1 MKKPLRVLMVEDSED
16 DVLLMIRELKK
27 GGYEP
32 ESIRVESGEA
42 MGAALKEKT
51 WDAILCDYQMP
62 KFNGLAAIAL
72 LKETGIDIP
81 LIIVSGAIGEEMAVE
96 CMRSGAHDY
105 VMKGNL
111 SRLVPVIERELK
123 DAESRRQRK
132 KAEEA
137 LRKSEEMFRELVE
150 TINDMFYELDEQ
162 GMILYASP
170 SVERIF
176 GYSQAEMLG
185 RSIGDFLDRG
195 ETVPAIE
202 NIRKVMDGDVVPHE
216 YRARRKSGEIAWIRV
231 SSTPVKQGDRVV
243 GVRGILS
250 DITDRRRAEEE
261 LRASREQLRALAARL
276 QAVREEARTR
286 IARQIHD
293 ELGGALTGLKIDLSL
308 LTKAALEIEDASV
321 RTSLLARIDSIIESI
336 DATIHAVRS
345 IAMELRPGVLDDL
358 GLVAA
363 LEWQLKD
370 FEKRTGIGCE
380 LIPPWEELSL
390 DTDCSTALF
399 RIFQEALT
407 NVARHSGATGVCVRL
422 RAGEGVSVLEIEDNG
437 KGIEKEEILS
447 HASLG
452 FLGMRERA
460 QMFGG
465 SVTVSGI
472 SGRGTKVRV
481 EVPSAEKRK
490 MERDQG
496 GAG

>member
-1 MKKPLRVLMVEDSED
+1 MVEDSED

-293 ELGGALTGLKIDLSL
+293 EL
-308 LTKAALEIEDASV
+308 
-321 RTSLLARIDSIIESI
+321 
-336 DATIHAVRS
+336 
-345 IAMELRPGVLDDL
+345 
-358 GLVAA
+358 
-363 LEWQLKD
+363 
-370 FEKRTGIGCE
+370 
-380 LIPPWEELSL
+380 
-390 DTDCSTALF
+390 
-399 RIFQEALT
+399 
-407 NVARHSGATGVCVRL
+407 
-422 RAGEGVSVLEIEDNG
+422 
-437 KGIEKEEILS
+437 
-447 HASLG
+447 
-452 FLGMRERA
+452 
-460 QMFGG
+460 
-465 SVTVSGI
+465 
-472 SGRGTKVRV
+472 
-481 EVPSAEKRK
+481 
-490 MERDQG
+490 
-496 GAG
+496 